1 MSGLLRRTLYAVVAG
16 ALLYA
21 AAMLY
26 FDASAIAAQL
36 ADYPWWRFIAAL
48 ALSSLNYLLRFAKWE
63 LALGWLAVRAQ
74 APGLTRTRSLVIY
87 LAGLSMSISPGKL
100 GEVLRSALLK
110 ASDGVAF
117 SRTAPIVVADRLT
130 DLVALVVISLVGVS
144 QLASVL
150 PIVLATAVL
159 VVTGV
164 VVLGSPS
171 ISRPLLRRAARLPV
185 VGRFAARAELLVD
198 SAAVVLRL
206 GPLAILSGISIVGWG
221 LECVGF
227 WLVLNGF
234 TGVDASPSTAA
245 FLWCTSTL
253 VGALSFL
260 PGGLFAAEG
269 SLALA
274 TVRWVAGATTQI
286 ALAATMLGRAATLW
300 YGELVGGVA
309 LAVFLRD
316 PALRARAFAAEPEHA
331 EPPSSSSSS
340 S

>member
-1 MSGLLRRTLYAVVAG
+1 MSRLLRRTLYAVVAG

-21 AAMLY
+21 VAMLY
-26 FDASAIAAQL
+26 FDAKAIGAAL
-36 ADYPWWRFIAAL
+36 SDYPWWRMFAAL
-48 ALSSLNYLLRFAKWE
+48 GLSSLNYLLRFAKWE
-63 LALGWLAVRAQ
+63 LALGWLDVRRD
-74 APGLTRTRSLVIY
+74 APGLTRGRSLVIY

-130 DLVALVVISLVGVS
+130 DLVALLVLSLLGATQIAS
-144 QLASVL
+144 QFASVL
-150 PIVLATAVL
+150 PIVIATAVL
-159 VVTGV
+159 VVAGV
-164 VVLGSPS
+164 VVLGSPR
-171 ISRPLLRRAARLPV
+171 ISRPLLRRAASLPG

-206 GPLAILSGISIVGWG
+206 GPLVVLSGISIVGWG
-221 LECVGF
+221 LECIGF
-227 WLVLNGF
+227 LLIVTGF
-234 TGVDASPSTAA
+234 GVETTLSVAA
-245 FLWCTSTL
+245 LLWCTSTL

-274 TVRWVAGATTQI
+274 TVRLVAGATTSL
-286 ALAATMLGRAATLW
+286 ALAATILGRAATLW
-300 YGELVGGVA
+300 YGELVGAIA

-316 PALRARAFAAEPEHA
+316 PKVRARAFAAEA
-331 EPPSSSSSS
+331 ESPPPST
-340 S
+340 